1 VQVFEIKLVRN
12 YGETEFKADL
22 KELYKMLVQGPV
34 VFLLTDAHVVEEG
47 FLEFINNML
56 TTGIVPALFEKEEV
70 RFIYM
75 YSIYSG
81 CTLQMSIY

>member
-1 VQVFEIKLVRN
+1 VRN
-12 YGETEFKADL
+12 YGEAEFKADL

-70 RFIYM
+70 CVHVYIYIYIYM
-75 YSIYSG
+75 LYSI
-81 CTLQMSIY
+81 SIVLAHDQ

>member
-12 YGETEFKADL
+12 YGEAEFKSDL

-70 RFIYM
+70 CVHTI
-75 YSIYSG
+75 I
-81 CTLQMSIY
+81 